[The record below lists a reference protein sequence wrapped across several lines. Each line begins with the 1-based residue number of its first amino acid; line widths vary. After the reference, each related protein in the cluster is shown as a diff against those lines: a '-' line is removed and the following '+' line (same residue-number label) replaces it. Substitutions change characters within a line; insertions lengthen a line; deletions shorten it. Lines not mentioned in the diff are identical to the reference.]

1 MTRRIRPVG
10 VPAILSLLALTAS
23 CAEPA
28 GRATLDEATLAPA
41 LAGIAADDLL
51 RHTAALADDAFEGR
65 APGTPGE
72 DRTVDYLTTE
82 FQRMG
87 LQPGNPDGTWVQDVP
102 LVGFTARV
110 TPRLTSAGQPFP
122 VTGGVDFVAD
132 TRRVT
137 PLVEVEDSEIVFVG
151 YGVVAPEYGW
161 DDYKDVDVTGKT
173 ILMLVNDPAIP
184 DPADPSRL
192 DPNMFRGHAMT
203 YYGRWSYKYE
213 IATEKGAAAALV
225 IHETGPA
232 GYPFGVVGSGW
243 GREAFDI
250 ASSDGNMS
258 SVAVRG
264 WITDE
269 AVARLL
275 AGSNLDFTQL
285 KQAALSKDFRP
296 VTLDARAG
304 FRIENTLREVRSR
317 NVVAKVEGS
326 DPVLRDEYIVYTAHW
341 DHLGRDASLQG
352 DQIFNGALDNAS
364 GTAALLELAEATA
377 MLDPAPPRSTLFLAV
392 TAEERGLLGAKYY
405 AHNPLYPLEK
415 TLANINMDGVNQWG
429 RTSDIVVIG
438 LGNSTLDDLLAQ
450 VASAEG
456 RTLEPDPEAEKGF
469 FYRSDHFEF
478 AKQGVPALYTGAGT
492 RFLDKPEGWAQQK
505 RDEYTANDYHQVSDE
520 IKPDWDLTGAV
531 DDLRL
536 LFRVGLL
543 VATGDTWPA
552 WKPGTEFKARRE
564 AMLSASSR

>member
-10 VPAILSLLALTAS
+10 VPAVLSLLALTAS

-415 TLANINMDGVNQWG
+415 TLTNINMDGVNQWG

>member
-10 VPAILSLLALTAS
+10 VPAVLSLLALTAS